1 MKKRVIFMG
10 TPQFATSILQ
20 ALLETSCEII
30 AVVSQPDRKVGRKQI
45 LQATPVKQLAVEQNI
60 PVLQPEKI
68 SDAYEKIKALNP
80 DLIVTCAYGQFI
92 PQRILELPM
101 YKCVNVHASLLPKYR
116 GGAPIHMAIVNGEK
130 ESGITL
136 MRMVKKMD
144 AGAILFQDSVII
156 EKDETMGSLHDKLQV
171 CGANLLKQHFEDLFD
186 ENIKEYPQDETCV
199 SFAPNISREMEFVS
213 FNRKSKDVVNH
224 INGLSPWPVA
234 YGILDDKKIKFYI
247 AKEKEYKGEEIA
259 GTILGLID
267 KSIAIKTLDGC
278 VLVSDLQLE
287 GKKRMDA
294 HSVWAGNAES
304 LNQHTFKE
312 TL

>member
-1 MKKRVIFMG
+1 MKKRVLFMG
-10 TPQFATSILQ
+10 TPQFACSILQ
-20 ALLETSCEII
+20 ALNELDCDII
-30 AVVSQPDRKVGRKQI
+30 TVISQPDRKVGRKQE
-45 LQATPVKQLAVEQNI
+45 LKATPVKELALSYHI

-68 SDAYEKIKALNP
+68 ADVYEEIKALNP

-92 PQRILELPM
+92 PSRILELPRF
-101 YKCVNVHASLLPKYR
+101 KSVNVHASLLPKYR

-144 AGAILFQDSVII
+144 AGAILFQEKVFI
-156 EKDETMGSLHDKLQV
+156 EKGETMGSLHDKLQV
-171 CGANLLKQHFEDLFD
+171 CGADLLKKHFEELFD
-186 ENIKEYPQDETCV
+186 LNIKEFEQDESKV

-213 FNRKSKDVVNH
+213 FNRKTSEVVNH
-224 INGLSPWPVA
+224 INGLSPWPVS
-234 YGILDDKKIKFYI
+234 YGLLDDKKIKFYSAFEI
-247 AKEKEYKGEEIA
+247 DYTGEEKA

-267 KSIAIKTLDGC
+267 HALAIKTEDGC
-278 VLVSDLQLE
+278 IGIPDLQLE

-294 HSVWAGNAES
+294 NAVWAGNAVS
-304 LNQHTFKE
+304 LNQHIFKE